1 MNLTRR
7 DVLAA
12 FLGTTFAESACRNS
26 DLSLDIPGGLV
37 DTFLKTGHLLRSEP
51 LPTASTVNPIEVAIV
66 GTGVAGLSAAW
77 RLQNLGLQ
85 VRLFELD
92 RQSGGTAKSGSNA
105 VGAFPW
111 GAHYLPA
118 PLEDRGPVARLLRQM
133 DVLQG
138 TDETGAPTYLESAL
152 VQDPEERLFFR
163 GQWYEG
169 LYLRAGAS
177 EEDLTQLQRFNALMQ
192 SFAAS
197 VDDRGR
203 KAFQVP
209 LELGSVSDEFTSLDT
224 LSMAQ
229 WLDRQHFTSSRL
241 RWWVD
246 YGCRDDYGACADAV
260 SAWAGIWYFAARQ
273 LGDERSDGFLS
284 WPQGNGKL
292 CEALAVGTPKDCFLL
307 NTLVH
312 TVTPEADGSVTV
324 DAIDAV
330 THVPTRWRAKQV
342 ILACPRYV
350 AAPLVFPW
358 RRERPAFL
366 DAFTYSPWVVANVTV
381 STNPTGRGFP
391 LAWDNVFYQSK
402 SLGYVSSNHQR
413 PRAHPGGR
421 NVLTWYYPLTGSD
434 AVAERKKLL
443 ATTYED
449 WRAIVVADLSRAHP
463 GIAASIERI
472 EVLRWG
478 HGMIRPVPGFL
489 FGGQRT
495 LAQAPLQNAIHF
507 AHSDLGGLALFE
519 EANWHGVR
527 AAEAVLGALS
537 LGKVSWL

>member
-7 DVLAA
+7 DVLAT
-12 FLGTTFAESACRNS
+12 FLGATVAESACRHK
-26 DLSLDIPGGLV
+26 DARLDIPGSLV
-37 DTFLKTGHLLRSEP
+37 DTFLKTGHLLRTGP
-51 LPTASTVNPIEVAIV
+51 LPTASTIVPIDVAIV
-66 GTGVAGLSAAW
+66 GAGVAGLSAAW
-77 RLQNLGLQ
+77 RLQNAGLQ

-92 RQSGGTAKSGSNA
+92 SHLGGTAKSGSNT

-118 PLEDRGPVARLLRQM
+118 PLDNRGPVARLLRQM
-133 DVLQG
+133 DVLLG
-138 TDETGAPTYLESAL
+138 TDEKGSPQYLESAL

-177 EEDLTQLQRFNALMQ
+177 EDDLAQLQRFNALMQ

-197 VDDRGR
+197 VDDGGR

-209 LELGSVSDEFTSLDT
+209 LELGSVSGEFTSLDT
-224 LSMAQ
+224 LTMAQ
-229 WLDRQHFTSSRL
+229 WLDSQHFTSSRL
-241 RWWVD
+241 RWLVD
-246 YGCRDDYGACADAV
+246 YGCRDDYGACADTV

-292 CEALAVGTPKDCFLL
+292 CEALAVGTPTDWLMR

-312 TVTPEADGSVTV
+312 TVTPEVDGSVTV
-324 DAIDAV
+324 DAIDSV
-330 THVPTRWRAKQV
+330 TQMPTRLRAKQV

-350 AAPLVFPW
+350 AAQVVQPW
-358 RRERPAFL
+358 RQQRPAFI
-366 DAFTYSPWVVANVTV
+366 DAFTYSPWVVANMTV

-413 PRAHPGGR
+413 ARAHPGGK
-421 NVLTWYYPLTGSD
+421 NVLTWYFPLTGSD
-434 AVAERKKLL
+434 ATAERKKLL

-449 WRAIVVADLSRAHP
+449 WRAIVVADLSLAHP

-495 LAQAPLQNAIHF
+495 RAQAPLNDVIHF

-527 AAEAVLGALS
+527 AAEAVLRAFS
-537 LGKVSWL
+537 IDKASWL